1 MKYSKELLE
10 EILTYG
16 EANVLEEYSKYNQRL
31 VVKFQCSCGEV
42 AEKRFEMLNM
52 YRLPYCKECSL
63 KKSVKRSE
71 KTCMDKYGV
80 NNASKSKEVKDK
92 IQEVWNERFGGHP
105 KNTSEVQ
112 EKWKQTCL
120 EKYGGHHNQNREVQ
134 IKAEQNSYK
143 FKEFTMPSGRTLKYQ
158 GYENLAIIELL
169 KIYEEK
175 DIHIGR
181 AEVPIIK
188 YTSDEKERVYFPDI
202 YIKSIN
208 KIIEVKS
215 EWTIK
220 LQSARID
227 DRAKSVKEAG
237 YDFEVW
243 VYSVKKIRTE
253 TLIF

>member
-1 MKYSKELLE
+1 MKYTKELLE
-10 EILTYG
+10 EILTEG
-16 EANVLEEYSKYNQRL
+16 DATVLEEYLKYNQRL

-63 KKSVKRSE
+63 KKSVERSE

-80 NNASKSKEVKDK
+80 KNVTYLQETKDK
-92 IQEVWNERFGGHP
+92 TNKIYMERFGDHP
-105 KNTSEVQ
+105 KRTKEVH
-112 EKWKQTCL
+112 EKWVNTCI

-158 GYENLAIIELL
+158 GYENLAIIDLL
-169 KIYEEK
+169 KTYEEK
-175 DIHIGR
+175 DINIGR

-188 YTSDEKERVYFPDI
+188 YISDEKERVYFPDI
-202 YIKSIN
+202 YVKSIN

-227 DRAKSVKEAG
+227 DRAKAVKEAG
-237 YDFEVW
+237 YAFEVW
-243 VYSVKKIRTE
+243 VYSNKKIRTE

>member
-10 EILTYG
+10 EILTEG
-16 EANVLEEYSKYNQRL
+16 QAIVLEEYSKYNQRI

-42 AEKRFEMLNM
+42 AEKKFEMLNI

-63 KKSVKRSE
+63 KKSVERSE

-80 NNASKSKEVKDK
+80 KNVTYLQETKDKTNKTYMEKYGDHPKRTKEVHDK
-92 IQEVWNERFGGHP
+92 WFNTMKERF
-105 KNTSEVQ
+105 
-112 EKWKQTCL
+112 
-120 EKYGGHHNQNREVQ
+120 GGHHNQNREVQ

-143 FKEFTMPSGRTLKYQ
+143 FKEFSMPSGKIVKYQ
-158 GYENLAIIELL
+158 GYENLAIIEVL
-169 KIYEEK
+169 KVYDEK

-188 YTSDEKERVYFPDI
+188 YRSEEKQRVYFPDI
-202 YIKSIN
+202 YIKSIH

-215 EWTIK
+215 EWTIN

-227 DRAKSVKEAG
+227 DRAKAVKEAG
-237 YDFEVW
+237 YNFEVW
-243 VYSVKKIRTE
+243 VYNDKKIKTE
-253 TLIF
+253 TRIF